1 MSSSSILSSPSV
13 VGGVFFP
20 IALGAA
26 SFQILVRY
34 ASVRMSGDA
43 ANVTEWIG
51 YGLLGGCALFAIHGL
66 YEIIAAVSRQS
77 PVRILPQNLMMSI
90 DPREDLTVIPPL
102 DGELTDEA
110 KAGVIELIAQSTS
123 WEDLQELLAI
133 HGYRLVAHGRGLC
146 LAKLDAQIEVLCTVK
161 SLGRGCDLHSL
172 RSRLGSVP
180 ANLKSHDS

>member
-13 VGGVFFP
+13 VGGVLFP

-34 ASVRMSGDA
+34 APARMSGDA
-43 ANVTEWIG
+43 ANATEWIG
-51 YGLLGGCALFAIHGL
+51 YGLLGCCALFAIHGL
-66 YEIIAAVSRQS
+66 YEIFAAVSRRS
-77 PVRILPQNLMMSI
+77 PFRILPQNLMSI
-90 DPREDLTVIPPL
+90 DPREDLSVIPPL
-102 DGELTDEA
+102 EGELTDEA
-110 KAGVIELIAQSTS
+110 KAGVIELIAESTT
-123 WEDLQELLAI
+123 WEDLQELLSI

-146 LAKLDAQIEVLCTVK
+146 LAKLDAQIEVLCTVR

-180 ANLKSHDS
+180 ANLKSHDT